1 MVFGVAF
8 YSYLK
13 RASPRVAFRD
23 LAPERVAVALDGRP
37 VLADFGDAKPIE
49 SLSHTLCGTPEF
61 VAPEMARGVGHD
73 AAVDSWGLG
82 VLAHDLLA
90 GATPFKA
97 SSVDR
102 TLALVARGAVP
113 QAARAELERA
123 RARVA
128 ELEAEVAR
136 LKEGK

>member
-61 VAPEMARGVGHD
+61 VAVWK
-73 AAVDSWGLG
+73 SSTGLG
-82 VLAHDLLA
+82 GPHQ
-90 GATPFKA
+90 T
-97 SSVDR
+97 S
-102 TLALVARGAVP
+102 
-113 QAARAELERA
+113 ELSISIKSKSIRLTFG
-123 RARVA
+123 RIDCSRRV
-128 ELEAEVAR
+128 LEAQPKGLRRNCRIRAH
-136 LKEGK
+136 